1 MGKEFQCKAK
11 MAAISYPKLPIG
23 SLYLKWG
30 RLQYPFFYAIY
41 SVNAILFTLV
51 LSIPVN
57 FFLEW
62 SLKPLAVFFQ
72 RLFNQERNQ

>member
-1 MGKEFQCKAK
+1 MQGRDGYLFC
-11 MAAISYPKLPIG
+11 PNLPLR

-72 RLFNQERNQ
+72 RLFNQEKNQ